1 MKSMNELIEAFED
14 YESPYHLY
22 RATYKHTDCGLSVG
36 FHGSV
41 MVYEDNGESGPGN
54 PGDQRE
60 SFAYYCDDLKKLS
73 SFESM
78 REWAGDL
85 VVDSISVSSIVEGV
99 DQCTDTHWI
108 VVHDEGSVMTNL
120 LPFRM
125 LSTKGMKTAEQIRDD
140 YWTAVHQVNE
150 EAQAIWDE
158 THGCEKCAE
167 LMDYVEWMPGETP
180 CRTDCPEC
188 QGYGVAI

>member
-1 MKSMNELIEAFED
+1 MNELIKAFED
-14 YESPYHLY
+14 YESPYQLY
-22 RATYKHTDCGLSVG
+22 RNTYKYTDCGPSIG

-54 PGDQRE
+54 PGDRRE
-60 SFAYYCDDLKKLS
+60 SFAYYCDDLHKLS

-78 REWAGDL
+78 REWA
-85 VVDSISVSSIVEGV
+85 
-99 DQCTDTHWI
+99 CTDTHWI
-108 VVHDEGSVMTNL
+108 TVHDEDN
-120 LPFRM
+120 PR
-125 LSTKGMKTAEQIRDD
+125 TAEQIRDD

-150 EAQAIWDE
+150 EARAIWDE

-188 QGYGVAI
+188 QGHGVVI